1 MKSTILVAVLLS
13 AAFTTASPLEVRTPS
28 DKSGK
33 EQIAYNC
40 QDLTLPNP
48 GGAEGQGEGGTGIF
62 TQSLSF
68 IDKDGKKHGAECDKS
83 DSTCVKCTLKDGLPS
98 PIQVNAC
105 HFPIAGT
112 CNIDFEYKGYHY
124 DTSKKQPKCGHEG
137 GGFQAFSSSQ
147 TAICYLDI

>member
-1 MKSTILVAVLLS
+1 MKSAAILSLL
-13 AAFTTASPLEVRTPS
+13 AATAIASPTLHGRTPS

-33 EQIAYNC
+33 EKIAYDC
-40 QDLTLPNP
+40 EDLTIPNP
-48 GGAEGQGEGGTGIF
+48 GGAEGQGEGGSGIF

-68 IDKDGKKHGAECDKS
+68 IDKDGKNHGAKCEKS
-83 DSTCVKCTLKDGLPS
+83 DGVCVKCTLSDGLPS
-98 PIQVNAC
+98 KIEVNAC
-105 HFPIAGT
+105 HFPVAGT

-147 TAICYLDI
+147 TAICYFDV